1 MAIIVAERECF
12 GCALCVLNCPEDAMK
27 ITPSFIVEIDRGK
40 CTDCRICLDFCPVD
54 ALTEA

>member
-12 GCALCVLNCPEDAMK
+12 GCALCVLSCPEDAMK
-27 ITPSFIVEIDRGK
+27 ITSSFIVEINKDK
-40 CTDCRICLDFCPVD
+40 CSECRVCLDFCPVE